1 MAEVDRAMRRIANW
15 IGGMLAALRPG
26 GGGTSRVLPIRRR
39 RFPPR
44 RAFVKPRKQFGL
56 RGTGP

>member
-1 MAEVDRAMRRIANW
+1 MRWIASW
-15 IGGMLAALRPG
+15 IGGWLAALRPAG
-26 GGGTSRVLPIRRR
+26 PNTLRALPLRRR

-56 RGTGP
+56 RGTRP